1 MGPLTLRR
9 TLRDSCGIS
18 NFPVSV
24 EYLTSSNGVPGFAV
38 GAEKLGSVAFAFLP
52 PKKNDIL
59 RDYNSCSLE
68 FANASRPCVLGRQAA
83 E

>member
-9 TLRDSCGIS
+9 TLRASFGIS

-24 EYLTSSNGVPGFAV
+24 EYLTSSSGVPGFSA
-38 GAEKLGSVAFAFLP
+38 GAEKLGSVVFAFLP

-59 RDYNSCSLE
+59 G
-68 FANASRPCVLGRQAA
+68 A
-83 E
+83 